1 MKTRKVLA
9 IYPAKL
15 NPDYSVVILG
25 GYIAD
30 DGVKHLPASHPM
42 PNIAIEDLQLVVG
55 DLVAL

>member
-15 NPDYSVVILG
+15 NPDYSVIILG
-25 GYIAD
+25 GYLD
-30 DGVKHLPASHPM
+30 DAGVKHLPSSHPL

-55 DLVAL
+55 DVVAL